1 MEQEDEAQCLEKPR
15 TSTYPDLDYTPNFP
29 WLGQSSARY
38 DFHHAD
44 ANPEDEEP
52 TVHPSFASQDPD
64 CLAAAVSG
72 SSSETE
78 RFETRLAELK
88 VPASKTDV
96 VGNNQYIT
104 GEDPK
109 DVFLDPDFH
118 FEDDSNMYASFIVRQ
133 SSS

>member
-29 WLGQSSARY
+29 WLGHTSARY
-38 DFHHAD
+38 DFQHED
-44 ANPEDEEP
+44 ANQEDEEP
-52 TVHPSFASQDPD
+52 TVDPSFVSEDPD
-64 CLAAAVSG
+64 RLAATVSG
-72 SSSETE
+72 SFSETE
-78 RFETRLAELK
+78 RFETRLAESN
-88 VPASKTDV
+88 VPASKIDI
-96 VGNNQYIT
+96 VGNNLYRT

-133 SSS
+133 NSS